1 MPGRLIAIGDI
12 HGCSRA
18 LAAVLDALAPRVQD
32 TIVTLGDY
40 IDRGPDS
47 AGVVEQLIR
56 LSERC
61 RLVPLLGNHDE
72 MLLKILSGHQY
83 LLHDWLAFGGEAT
96 LASYRCRTPQEL
108 PPAHLEFLR
117 RCLDWYETAGHFF
130 VHAGYDPRRKLKHQ
144 TPERLRWH
152 SLEEQTPQPHRSG
165 KTAIVGHTAQRH
177 GRTLDWGYLR
187 CIDTWV
193 YGDGCL
199 TALDVLRGRTWQAD
213 KQGRRFGQAGQISR
227 PFG

>member
-1 MPGRLIAIGDI
+1 MLGRLIAIGDV
-12 HGCSRA
+12 HGCSKA
-18 LAAVLDALAPRVQD
+18 LAAVLDAMEPRGRD

-47 AGVVEQLIR
+47 ADVVEQLIR

-83 LLHDWLAFGGEAT
+83 LLHDWLVFGGDAT
-96 LASYRCRTPQEL
+96 LASYRCKTPQEL
-108 PPAHLEFLR
+108 PPAHVGFLR
-117 RCLDWYETAGHFF
+117 QCLDWYETAGHFF

-144 TPERLRWH
+144 PFERLRWQ
-152 SLEEQTPQPHRSG
+152 SLQEQTPQPHRSG
-165 KTAIVGHTAQRH
+165 KIAVVGHTAQKD
-177 GRTLDWGYLR
+177 GTILDLGYLR

-199 TALDVLRGRTWQAD
+199 TALDVLQGRTWQAD
-213 KQGRRFGQAGQISR
+213 QHGRLLQRSCG
-227 PFG
+227 